1 MQTRKIA
8 SFEVGPI
15 GLGCM
20 GMSDFYGTRDDR
32 ESLATLDRAIELGM
46 NFWDTADMYGFGDNE
61 TLIAQALKGRRNK
74 IVLATKFG
82 IVRDRND
89 PKVRGFQG
97 KPEYVRQACDASLKR
112 LGTDC
117 IDLYYQHRLDPSTP
131 IEETVTAMAGLV
143 KAGKIRS
150 IGLSEVSA
158 KTLRRAHKIHP
169 IAAVQ
174 SEYSLWTRDPEGSVL
189 PACQEL
195 GVAFV
200 AYSPLGR
207 GFLTGK
213 IRSRNDLDPQD
224 YRNMTPRFEGDN
236 LESNLKLVDEITKI
250 AQEKHATPAQLALAW
265 LLHQG
270 PNVIPIAGT
279 KRRKYLDEN
288 WGALNVKLSSLEL
301 DQIRAMLA
309 RTTVSGLRY
318 PAAMMGSVD
327 R

>member
-8 SFEVGPI
+8 SFEVGSI

-32 ESLATLDRAIELGM
+32 ESLATLDRALELGM

-61 TLIAQALKGRRNK
+61 TLIAPALKGRRNK

-89 PKVRGFQG
+89 SQVRGIRG
-97 KPEYVRQACDASLKR
+97 NPEYVRQACDASLKR

-117 IDLYYQHRLDPSTP
+117 IDLYYQHRLDPMTQ
-131 IEETVTAMAGLV
+131 IEETVTAMADLV
-143 KAGKIRS
+143 KEGKIRA

-158 KTLRRAHKIHP
+158 ETLRRAHKIHP

-174 SEYSLWTRDPEGSVL
+174 SEYSLWTRDPEESVL
-189 PACQEL
+189 PACREL

-213 IRSRNDLDPQD
+213 IRSPNDLDPKD

-236 LESNLKLVDEITKI
+236 LEANLKLVDEIEEI
-250 AQEKHATPAQLALAW
+250 AYEKHFTPAQLALAW

-270 PNVIPIAGT
+270 PNIIPIAGT
-279 KRRKYLDEN
+279 KRRIYLDEN
-288 WGALNVKLSSLEL
+288 WAAINVKLSGLEM
-301 DQIRAMLA
+301 DRIRAMLD
-309 RTTVSGLRY
+309 RTPVAGLRY
-318 PAAMMGSVD
+318 PPAMMGSLD